1 MITTNS
7 WPDPTTYVMLTA
19 LLVAAGAQGH
29 DEDNETNSY
38 VPPVTEVP
46 FTIPH
51 LYTSLSITS
60 PLITRFP
67 ITIQA
72 LMDIGC
78 PCTVISL
85 KLCET
90 LGLWRYKL
98 PKREDNLS
106 LLMNSLLTCTEFMKL
121 EVQSGQGQWKSGV
134 IRMKVNKGLC
144 FPIILGM
151 PFLSSEQIVIESD
164 RHT

>member
-1 MITTNS
+1 MTTADT
-7 WPDPTTYVMLTA
+7 WPDAATYVPLTA
-19 LLVAAGAQGH
+19 PPVAAAIQGH
-29 DEDNETNSY
+29 NEDNETDLY
-38 VPPVTEVP
+38 IPPTPEIP

-51 LYTSLSITS
+51 IFSPLSVTG
-60 PLITRFP
+60 PLITGFP
-67 ITIQA
+67 INVRA
-72 LMDIGC
+72 LMDVGC

-85 KLCET
+85 KLCEI
-90 LGLWRYKL
+90 LGLRRYKL

-106 LLMNSLLTCTEFMKL
+106 SLTKLPLTCTEYVKL

-151 PFLSSEQIVIESD
+151 PFLSSERIVID
-164 RHT
+164 AHK